1 MLRVGLTGG
10 IASGKTTVGAMFVE
24 LGCHL
29 IDSDQITHELLEPGQ
44 EVHRAVI
51 REFGPEITTPDG
63 RIDRA
68 ALGEIVFAHPERR
81 ETLNGLVHPAVIRRQ
96 NEFLEGISAEHSD
109 GIGIVDAAL
118 MVEVGTYKNYERL
131 IVVTCRP
138 EQQRERLL
146 ARGLSAESVASR
158 IESQI
163 PMDEKARYAAFVV
176 DNSGTLTDTRRQVE
190 VIYGELS
197 EAAGS

>member
-29 IDSDQITHELLEPGQ
+29 IDSDQIAHELLEPGQ

-109 GIGIVDAAL
+109 DIGIVDAAL

-190 VIYGELS
+190 EIYGELS
-197 EAAGS
+197 DVSGS

>member
-29 IDSDQITHELLEPGQ
+29 IDSDRITHELLEPGQ

-68 ALGEIVFAHPERR
+68 ALGGIVFSHPERR

-96 NEFLEGISAEHSD
+96 NEFLKGIETEHPD

-146 ARGLSAESVASR
+146 ARGLSAENVASR
-158 IESQI
+158 IESQM
-163 PMDEKARYAAFVV
+163 PMEEKARYAAFVV
-176 DNSGTLTDTRRQVE
+176 DNSGTLTDTRRQVQE
-190 VIYGELS
+190 IYGKLID
-197 EAAGS
+197 AGSQ

>member
-68 ALGEIVFAHPERR
+68 ALGEIVFVHPERR
-81 ETLNGLVHPAVIRRQ
+81 ETLNGLVHPAVIHRQ
-96 NEFLEGISAEHSD
+96 DEFLEGISAKHPD

-138 EQQRERLL
+138 DQQRERLL

-158 IESQI
+158 IESQM

-190 VIYGELS
+190 EIYGELS
-197 EAAGS
+197 EASGS

>member
-29 IDSDQITHELLEPGQ
+29 IDSDRITHELLEPGQ

-51 REFGPEITTPDG
+51 REFGPEITTPGG

-68 ALGEIVFAHPERR
+68 ALGGIVFSHPERR

-96 NEFLEGISAEHSD
+96 NEFLKGIETEHPD

-146 ARGLSAESVASR
+146 ARGLSAENVASR
-158 IESQI
+158 IESQM
-163 PMDEKARYAAFVV
+163 PMEEKARYAAFVA
-176 DNSGTLTDTRRQVE
+176 DNSGTLTDTRRQVQE
-190 VIYGELS
+190 IYGKLID
-197 EAAGS
+197 AGSQ

>member
-96 NEFLEGISAEHSD
+96 NEFLEGISAKHPD

-146 ARGLSAESVASR
+146 ARGLSAESVAAR

-190 VIYGELS
+190 EIYGELS
-197 EAAGS
+197 EASGS